1 MRRIA
6 PAAILTTAAV
16 GVVALFDPA
25 LAGVGNSD
33 EPVASG
39 ATSTKTSTPKTST
52 PKTSTPKSSTPEA
65 STPEATQQA
74 DSTCS
79 GDEVTGP
86 KITTRWGPVQVAGT
100 VQDGKLCEVHA
111 VAWPDGDNRS
121 YQISQYSIP
130 RLDAMATEDGVKF
143 NGISGATYTSEGYR
157 SSLQGLIDSL

>member
-25 LAGVGNSD
+25 LAGVGSSD

-39 ATSTKTSTPKTST
+39 ATAAKATPKASAPKTSA
-52 PKTSTPKSSTPEA
+52 PKTSSPQP

-74 DSTCS
+74 DTKCS

-100 VQDGKLCEVHA
+100 VKDGKLCEVHA

-130 RLDAMATEDGVKF
+130 RLDAMATEDGVEF